1 MEKIVA
7 VLLAMVM
14 FIAVPCLAF
23 DFPGHEG
30 QIPLCQ
36 NNKTGR
42 SRLAPVKDID
52 PTTGVNYQPY
62 CNTRFFYGTTT
73 PAETLIWVD
82 IQGSHPAVGA
92 WFGMAVEDCIGDPA
106 TNCGGLGLPAIT
118 MFMTAS
124 FFADG
129 NFLGNDSL
137 AIGSAPF
144 GPHTT
149 AHGQWVQTSPD
160 GLVADVVFLLPAPI
174 SSSTSGVH
182 IKYSAT
188 VISPMEMVGYVN
200 IYVAFP
206 PLSLAWQQLG
216 PGEFP
221 TLSDTANA
229 LVAAPE
235 GIFTQQSQC
244 TAVGCPLVFRFTA
257 QRGTSRNTSP

>member
-1 MEKIVA
+1 MEKIVS

-30 QIPLCQ
+30 QIPLCR
-36 NNKTGR
+36 NNRTGAT
-42 SRLAPVKDID
+42 RLAPTKDID
-52 PTTGVNYQPY
+52 PTISINYQPY

-73 PAETLIWVD
+73 PAETLIWVA

-92 WFGMAVEDCIGDPA
+92 WFGMAMEDCIGDPA
-106 TNCGGLGLPAIT
+106 TNCAGLGIPALT
-118 MFMTAS
+118 FFMTES

-129 NFLGNDSL
+129 NFLGNDSW
-137 AIGSAPF
+137 AVGGPPF

-149 AHGQWVQTSPD
+149 AHGRWVQTSPD
-160 GLVADVVFLLPAPI
+160 GLVADAVFLLPAPI
-174 SSSTSGVH
+174 SSAISGVH

-200 IYVAFP
+200 LYITFP
-206 PLSLAWQQLG
+206 PLPLAWQQLG

-221 TLSDTANA
+221 TLSNTAKDLA
-229 LVAAPE
+229 VAPE
-235 GIFTQQSQC
+235 GIFTAQSQC
-244 TAVGCPLVFRFTA
+244 TAQGCPLVFRFTA
-257 QRGTSRNTSP
+257 QRATSQNTSP